1 MRKKTAGF
9 ALVLMCAIPAL
20 SAERL
25 KMKPGAEAP
34 DYFEKNRIAR
44 LVHWEHPVYPP
55 EPGADWVQRA
65 VRVGFELDPAGR
77 VVDVRVLGGAEEYH
91 AAAVEAVSRWKF
103 EPEIEN
109 GQAVLAS
116 KEVRLVFT
124 PRGTPKR
131 TSRDEFMPPYTIETP
146 PETPPGEPDN
156 PEALYPAPLLARR
169 LSGEVEMIVGI
180 DRDGRVEGVEI
191 LDAAHIEFLS
201 AALRTVETW
210 KLRPA
215 RKGKVPT
222 EGQKRAVLSFRPVDE
237 EGRLIRFEW
246 LERNGIFLREPAG
259 TRTTDY
265 FDHTPDAVAM
275 ADPVYPHTLLLAGN
289 TGGARVNFNVTP
301 EGQVTN
307 VRIDEAT
314 APEFGESLAAAIA
327 AWQFRPLSREGKASW
342 ADFSMTWRFGLPA
355 ADSVERRLLDGRA
368 AGQKEA
374 NPRQLDR
381 PLAPLFVRQA
391 VYPAALREAGEAGEA
406 QIEVVVDRE
415 GRVRLPQIRTA
426 TRPEFGWAAAIA
438 VSQWLFETPR
448 RDGEPVDV
456 RVIIPVQFKGPPAGP

>member
-1 MRKKTAGF
+1 MRKKSAGLI
-9 ALVLMCAIPAL
+9 LVLVFAVAAL
-20 SAERL
+20 AAERL
-25 KMKPGAEAP
+25 KVKPGAEAP
-34 DYFEKNRIAR
+34 DYFEKNRSAR
-44 LVHWEHPVYPP
+44 LVYWEHPVYPA

-65 VRVGFELDPAGR
+65 VRVGFELDPAGGL
-77 VVDVRVLGGAEEYH
+77 VDVRVLGGAEEYR
-91 AAAVEAVSRWKF
+91 AAAVGAVSRWKF
-103 EPEIEN
+103 EPEIED
-109 GQAVLAS
+109 GQPVLVS

-146 PETPPGEPDN
+146 PETPAGEPVN
-156 PEALYPAPLLARR
+156 PEALYPAALLPRR
-169 LSGEVEMIVGI
+169 LSGEVEMILGI
-180 DRDGRVEGVEI
+180 DREGRVEGVEI
-191 LDAAHIEFLS
+191 LGAPHVEFLS

-222 EGQKRAVLSFRPVDE
+222 AGQKRAVLSFHPVDE
-237 EGRLIRFEW
+237 EGRLLRFEW

-259 TRTTDY
+259 IKSTDH
-265 FDHTPDAVAM
+265 FDHTPEALAM
-275 ADPVYPHTLLLAGN
+275 ADPVYPHALLLAG
-289 TGGARVNFNVTP
+289 TAGGARVNFNVTP

-327 AWQFRPLSREGKASW
+327 AWQFRPLSKEGKECW
-342 ADFSMTWRFGLPA
+342 ADFTMTWRFGAPA
-355 ADSVERRLLDGRA
+355 ADSVERRLLDGRDTRKA
-368 AGQKEA
+368 V

-381 PLAPLFVRQA
+381 PLAVLFVRQA

-415 GRVRLPQIRTA
+415 GRVRLPQIRSA
-426 TRPEFGWAAAIA
+426 TKPEFGWAAATA

-448 RDGEPVDV
+448 KEGEPVEV
-456 RVIIPVQFKGPPAGP
+456 RVVIPVQFTVPPPAT